1 MNDAIRAGHAVPQ
14 RHGLTALILVLGALV
29 ALVVPAA
36 PAAAAHETC
45 SMNVYKPWA
54 VHNADGNKVK
64 ARGAGEAFC
73 ARGTTAYLEITLQ
86 RHRWWGWE
94 EVDSTF
100 KQLNDRGR
108 SGFVT
113 ATYWC
118 NGDGRFT
125 YRTMGELQIRVQ
137 GHGNSTPDWYH
148 YTQLSPTNRFSC

>member
-1 MNDAIRAGHAVPQ
+1 MINDHIEPPIRRRHALAAFVV
-14 RHGLTALILVLGALV
+14 AVAALV

-36 PAAAAHETC
+36 PASAGHQTC

-54 VHNADGNKVK
+54 VHDSSGNKVK
-64 ARGAGEAFC
+64 ARDAGEAFC
-73 ARGTTAYLEITLQ
+73 AAGTTAYLEITLQ

-94 EVDSTF
+94 ELDSTF
-100 KQLNDRGR
+100 VQLNDNGR

-118 NGDGRFT
+118 NGDGDFT
-125 YRTMGELQIRVQ
+125 YRTMGELQIRVY

-148 YTQLSPTNRFSC
+148 YTALSPENRFSC